1 MSKMVPPQLLFLLA
15 LIITIICFFYTN
27 SMNFKMQIKIAKVG
41 LDQVSLKTLLRGTP
55 LPGRLDCS

>member
-1 MSKMVPPQLLFLLA
+1 
-15 LIITIICFFYTN
+15 
-27 SMNFKMQIKIAKVG
+27 MNFKMQIKIAKVG